1 MNRCSPTD
9 LNIRRGALHEIPVRR
24 VLVIQG
30 TKSCVKRRE
39 IMLNYEKELTT

>member
-1 MNRCSPTD
+1 MKFLSDTD
-9 LNIRRGALHEIPVRR
+9 GLIKIYPVRR

-30 TKSCVKRRE
+30 TKSCVKRRG